1 MSTTTKENIM
11 SECKLKPINNQVI
24 KFTVKSIAP
33 MVQHAWS
40 EKAKEQI
47 RLKKAGKKTKDRE
60 PVDPMSECE
69 EATYTSKD
77 GLYCIPL
84 KGFKSAIISAAHK
97 DLGIEKTLVKKSFFI
112 PGVDFERRAENG
124 PVILIECEPPVMR
137 EDYVRVGMSG
147 TDLRYRPQFDAW
159 TAEITAEFDADNLT
173 PSDILTLVDRAGY
186 GVGIGE
192 MRPEKGGDLGRF
204 QVDRSKDIEITK

>member
-1 MSTTTKENIM
+1 MSTCNI
-11 SECKLKPINNQVI
+11 KPINNQVI
-24 KFTVKSIAP
+24 TFTIKSISP

-47 RLKKAGKKTKDRE
+47 RLKKAGKKTKNRE
-60 PVDPMSECE
+60 PVDPMVECE
-69 EATYTSKD
+69 EATYTSTD

-84 KGFKSAIISAAHK
+84 KGLKASIISAAHK
-97 DLGIEKTLVKKSFFI
+97 DLGIEKTLVKKSFFM
-112 PGVDFERRAENG
+112 PGVHFERRPENG
-124 PVILIECEPPVMR
+124 PVIVIDCEPPTMR
-137 EDYVRVGMSG
+137 EDYVRVGASG
-147 TDLRYRPQFDAW
+147 TDLRYRPEFSSW
-159 TAEITAEFDADNLT
+159 SAEIKAEFDADQLT

-204 QVDRSKDIEITK
+204 KVDREKDVQLDK